1 MTDIESI
8 LAEVRRLDAEA
19 TKGPWFYNSYSGVF
33 SEPVSREYDVAVE
46 ALPDDAPAEAFD
58 GLVEPCCAHVPVVG
72 GDTATAQGARDAALI
87 AAYRTAA
94 PLLADECERLRACMA
109 KAGLAAFMREG
120 DPEAVAEHLRS
131 VIDSYEKPAAECS
144 RLQAEVTQ
152 LRAERDMP
160 CAHRLEEERL
170 QERVR
175 VLEADY
181 EDGGASTNR
190 ELARRLLAA
199 EKRAM
204 VLEGERDE
212 AREWV
217 RKMQRAN
224 TTTCIFCGLEQT
236 GIDAEQLRAHA
247 ATCSRHPLRV
257 LTEALRPFAECGPF
271 EGFAR
276 DERIGYR
283 NLTVGDF
290 DTARAALEGIESP

>member
-1 MTDIESI
+1 MTSPDLPALI
-8 LAEVRRLDAEA
+8 ARVRELDAEA

-33 SEPVSREYDVAVE
+33 SEPVSREYDAAVE

-94 PLLADECERLRACMA
+94 PLLAAECERLRACMA
-109 KAGLAAFMREG
+109 KAGLAAFMRAG

-144 RLQAEVTQ
+144 RLQAEVTQLRAEVTQ

-199 EKRAM
+199 EERVR
-204 VLEGERDE
+204 VLEG
-212 AREWV
+212 
-217 RKMQRAN
+217 
-224 TTTCIFCGLEQT
+224 
-236 GIDAEQLRAHA
+236 
-247 ATCSRHPLRV
+247 
-257 LTEALRPFAECGPF
+257 ALRDIADRKLPLSGGKAHEAVCDM
-271 EGFAR
+271 R
-276 DERIGYR
+276 DA
-283 NLTVGDF
+283 
-290 DTARAALEGIESP
+290 ARAALEGIEAE

>member
-1 MTDIESI
+1 MTDLPALI
-8 LAEVRRLDAEA
+8 AEVRRLDAAA

-46 ALPDDAPAEAFD
+46 ALPDDAPAEAFG

-87 AAYRTAA
+87 AEYRTAA
-94 PLLADECERLRACMA
+94 PLLAD
-109 KAGLAAFMREG
+109 
-120 DPEAVAEHLRS
+120 
-131 VIDSYEKPAAECS
+131 ECS

-204 VLEGERDE
+204 VLE
-212 AREWV
+212 AV
-217 RKMQRAN
+217 
-224 TTTCIFCGLEQT
+224 
-236 GIDAEQLRAHA
+236 
-247 ATCSRHPLRV
+247 
-257 LTEALRPFAECGPF
+257 LRPFAHGCIRIDG
-271 EGFAR
+271 G
-276 DERIGYR
+276 DELNAPTDPDCCRYCK
-283 NLTVGDF
+283 
-290 DTARAALEGIESP
+290 ARAALEGIEAE